1 MTIQGK
7 YNSAEIFTDNI
18 DEESIKQIHSILN
31 NPGFADSQ
39 IRIMPDVHAGK
50 GSVIGFTMT
59 FNNYVAPT
67 IVGVDIGCGMNAYK
81 IGKREID
88 LKSLDKFIH
97 KAIPAGKEVRSS
109 PVENPLLESEDL
121 KRLVKKVADDDYDR
135 VARSIGSLGGGN
147 HFIELNRDTE
157 DNIWLATHSGSRNLG
172 LKVCSY
178 HQNKAKEYIRK
189 KFGGSAAYNNAEFM
203 PMNDGGSEYLD
214 DMKLTQEYALQN
226 RYTICTIILEEFFGE
241 KIKNC
246 ESIISVHNYIN
257 FKDKIVRKGA
267 ISAHDGERIIIPL
280 NMRDGSIVARG
291 KGNKNW
297 NYSAPHGAG
306 RILSRSGAKKTV
318 SLEEYIKTMK
328 SVYTSSVNKSTIDE
342 SPMAYKPSKE
352 IIRLIKDTADIDF
365 VMKPIYNFKSCE

>member
-189 KFGGSAAYNNAEFM
+189 KFGGSAA
-203 PMNDGGSEYLD
+203 
-214 DMKLTQEYALQN
+214 
-226 RYTICTIILEEFFGE
+226 
-241 KIKNC
+241 
-246 ESIISVHNYIN
+246 
-257 FKDKIVRKGA
+257 
-267 ISAHDGERIIIPL
+267 
-280 NMRDGSIVARG
+280 
-291 KGNKNW
+291 
-297 NYSAPHGAG
+297 
-306 RILSRSGAKKTV
+306 
-318 SLEEYIKTMK
+318 
-328 SVYTSSVNKSTIDE
+328 
-342 SPMAYKPSKE
+342 
-352 IIRLIKDTADIDF
+352 
-365 VMKPIYNFKSCE
+365 